1 MVILIGAQ
9 HHHRYGSN
17 KRIHM
22 TPAARKIVIVEDEPA
37 AADLFE
43 EILRFNEYDV
53 IKTHSGAAA
62 LSVIQAEMPDAVLL
76 DIMMPDISG
85 IEVLRFMRREPGLRQ
100 IPVVIVSAKA
110 LPSDIRAGM
119 EAGATAYLTKPVGLD
134 QLRQTVKEVIHAA
147 EDPEADPLADNAL
160 EE

>member
-1 MVILIGAQ
+1 MI
-9 HHHRYGSN
+9 
-17 KRIHM
+17 
-22 TPAARKIVIVEDEPA
+22 PAAKKIVIVEDEPA

-43 EILRFNEYDV
+43 EMLRINQYEV
-53 IKTHSGAAA
+53 IKTHNGGNA
-62 LSVIQAEMPDAVLL
+62 LSIIQNEMPDAVLL

-85 IEVLRFMRREPGLRQ
+85 IEVLRFMRREPRLRR

-134 QLRQTVKEVIHAA
+134 DLRQTVINVLQAA
-147 EDPEADPLADNAL
+147 QAQETDPPAHNAL

>member
-1 MVILIGAQ
+1 
-9 HHHRYGSN
+9 
-17 KRIHM
+17 M
-22 TPAARKIVIVEDEPA
+22 TSVAKKIVIVEDEPA

-43 EILRFNEYDV
+43 EMLRINQYKV
-53 IKTHSGAAA
+53 IKTHSGGGA
-62 LSVIQAEMPDAVLL
+62 LSIIQNEMPDAVLL

-85 IEVLRFMRREPGLRQ
+85 IEVLRYMRREPRLRQ

-134 QLRQTVKEVIHAA
+134 ELRQTVKDVLHAA
-147 EDPEADPLADNAL
+147 QAPENDAPADDAL